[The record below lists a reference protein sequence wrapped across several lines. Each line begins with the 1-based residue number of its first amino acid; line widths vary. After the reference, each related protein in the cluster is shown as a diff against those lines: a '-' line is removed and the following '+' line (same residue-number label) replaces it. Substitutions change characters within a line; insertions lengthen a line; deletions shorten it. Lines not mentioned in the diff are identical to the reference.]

1 MKGKVNLCSLLDE
14 GGNLVTADEEKAE
27 VFNAFFASVFSGKTT
42 CLQDN
47 CSLGLVDGASEQN
60 GPPIVQEEEVRQLL
74 RCLDAHK
81 SMGPDGIDPTV
92 MRELADEPA
101 KLLSIIYQQSWLTG
115 DPPGGCG
122 NAVDVVYLDFSKA
135 FDTVSHST
143 LLEKLAAQGLDRSTL
158 CWVKNCLHGR
168 AQRVLGNGAACS
180 WQPVTSGVPQG
191 SVLGPALFRIFI
203 DNMDEGIESLM
214 SKFADGTKMGAC
226 VDLLEGFELQESK
239 VQRMPPW
246 QYLGLSIGK
255 RTIVLQKLAIRTKI
269 RTLADVH
276 QPYGALNWAL
286 GELAHRE
293 CWVAKQGNLTSNA
306 LADLL
311 ADEEITRQVTL
322 QNRAVIDY
330 LLLLHGHQCEEFEGL
345 CCFSLSSKVENIHK
359 TIQRMKDMVGKIKRE
374 TDDRLSRLVKD
385 WGLSGWVG
393 SILKTSL
400 LILFIIDIAL
410 ISCGVIKKMIHKLM
424 VNITRSP
431 PVNHATIPSASEED
445 IELEEGL
452 SIEGQHHEGWPTQQE
467 WFAKCYP
474 GSEHLLPPAQFS

>member
-1 MKGKVNLCSLLDE
+1 MLHITK
-14 GGNLVTADEEKAE
+14 EERQSQGQ
-27 VFNAFFASVFSGKTT
+27 VCT
-42 CLQDN
+42 CDRVRAA
-47 CSLGLVDGASEQN
+47 GEQSSK
-60 GPPIVQEEEVRQLL
+60 
-74 RCLDAHK
+74 DA
-81 SMGPDGIDPTV
+81 T
-92 MRELADEPA
+92 LAV
-101 KLLSIIYQQSWLTG
+101 
-115 DPPGGCG
+115 PG
-122 NAVDVVYLDFSKA
+122 
-135 FDTVSHST
+135 T
-143 LLEKLAAQGLDRSTL
+143 Q
-158 CWVKNCLHGR
+158 
-168 AQRVLGNGAACS
+168 
-180 WQPVTSGVPQG
+180 
-191 SVLGPALFRIFI
+191 
-203 DNMDEGIESLM
+203 
-214 SKFADGTKMGAC
+214 
-226 VDLLEGFELQESK
+226 
-239 VQRMPPW
+239 
-246 QYLGLSIGK
+246 IGK

>member
-1 MKGKVNLCSLLDE
+1 M
-14 GGNLVTADEEKAE
+14 
-27 VFNAFFASVFSGKTT
+27 
-42 CLQDN
+42 
-47 CSLGLVDGASEQN
+47 
-60 GPPIVQEEEVRQLL
+60 VRQNHP
-74 RCLDAHK
+74 CK
-81 SMGPDGIDPTV
+81 DG
-92 MRELADEPA
+92 L
-101 KLLSIIYQQSWLTG
+101 
-115 DPPGGCG
+115 
-122 NAVDVVYLDFSKA
+122 YLK
-135 FDTVSHST
+135 
-143 LLEKLAAQGLDRSTL
+143 
-158 CWVKNCLHGR
+158 
-168 AQRVLGNGAACS
+168 
-180 WQPVTSGVPQG
+180 
-191 SVLGPALFRIFI
+191 
-203 DNMDEGIESLM
+203 
-214 SKFADGTKMGAC
+214 
-226 VDLLEGFELQESK
+226 
-239 VQRMPPW
+239 
-246 QYLGLSIGK
+246 
-255 RTIVLQKLAIRTKI
+255 
-269 RTLADVH
+269 
-276 QPYGALNWAL
+276 AL

-293 CWVAKQGNLTSNA
+293 CRVAKQANLTSNA

-452 SIEGQHHEGWPTQQE
+452 SIEGQHHEAGPPSKSGLPNAIQVQSTFYLQPNSLNFKIE
-467 WFAKCYP
+467 K
-474 GSEHLLPPAQFS
+474 GSRCGVGFVLFYVSIPYSPSSGVCLSSWAFPWS